1 VDGKEIIEVEGKIM
15 KFKKAYRIIILF
27 ILLASS
33 LVSCT
38 TAPTDT
44 VSTSTPPNVES
55 TPTLPANTPIP
66 SAAILQAS
74 AAPAFITDY
83 EFPDS
88 IDPAKQYLF
97 YLHGKIIED
106 QGIPAI
112 SPDYGEY
119 EYEAILESLSGYGF
133 VVISEQRPK
142 NADGVKYAKRT
153 AKQVIDLLEA
163 GVPAKNITVVGVS
176 KGSYIA
182 IYVSHF
188 LENEEVNFVILGSCY
203 PDEVEI
209 LKQNQIF
216 LHGNV
221 LSIYDS
227 VDIYAGSCKELFSL
241 SESHGGLSRH
251 EEIVLNVGTGHGIL
265 YKPLDEWILPT
276 VEWAGKP

>member
-1 VDGKEIIEVEGKIM
+1 M
-15 KFKKAYRIIILF
+15 KFKVAYQQLVIFVLIAFSLF
-27 ILLASS
+27 
-33 LVSCT
+33 SC
-38 TAPTDT
+38 AKSPTGI
-44 VSTSTPPNVES
+44 VSTSTPRYVEP
-55 TPTLPANTPIP
+55 TPTSPEIAPTSTNTAIP
-66 SAAILQAS
+66 TAS
-74 AAPAFITDY
+74 ATPSFIKDY

-88 IDPAKQYLF
+88 IEPTEQYLF

-106 QGIPAI
+106 QGILAV

-119 EYEAILESLSGYGF
+119 EYEAILEKLSGFGF

-142 NADGVKYAKRT
+142 NADGVKYANKT
-153 AKQVIDLLEA
+153 ADQITDLLDA

-188 LENEEVNFVILGSCY
+188 LENEEVNYVILGSCY

-216 LHGNV
+216 LNGNV

-227 VDIYAGSCKELFSL
+227 VDKYASSCEELFSL

-251 EEIVLNVGTGHGIL
+251 DEIVLNIGTGHGIL

-276 VEWAGKP
+276 VEWAENP